1 MRDSLGKPQ
10 KKSSLNGRAIKREG
24 GVKGRAIKEKHT
36 FLTFFSNVPT
46 FQRPLNLRGGG
57 GLSLNGRKK
66 VLVLMARPLRLNPP
80 PPLRLNG
87 RAIKRRIFFA
97 ASLRPFL
104 TIAFFCN
111 FLAACTLYIWS

>member
-46 FQRPLNLRGGG
+46 FQRPLREEFF
-57 GLSLNGRKK
+57 
-66 VLVLMARPLRLNPP
+66 LRL
-80 PPLRLNG
+80 PLDR
-87 RAIKRRIFFA
+87 F
-97 ASLRPFL
+97 
-104 TIAFFCN
+104 
-111 FLAACTLYIWS
+111 